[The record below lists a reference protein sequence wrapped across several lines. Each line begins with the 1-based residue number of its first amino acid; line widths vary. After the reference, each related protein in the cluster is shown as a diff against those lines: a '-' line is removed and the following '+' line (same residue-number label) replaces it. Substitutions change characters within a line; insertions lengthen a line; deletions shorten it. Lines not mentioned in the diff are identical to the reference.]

1 MPDWSDA
8 NLVPHWDRSAL
19 LTVDLQRD
27 FLSDARYGVAGTSE
41 VLPAV
46 RALVASYRR
55 AGRLIVHIV
64 RLYRP
69 DGSNADL
76 ARRTLLASGVRLV
89 HPGTAG
95 SQLAAGLAPADAAE
109 LDPSALLGGM
119 RQRLGEREFVVYKP
133 RWNAFYDTALG
144 ATLREFGVDT
154 VVVAGANYPNC
165 PRATL
170 YGASERDYR
179 AVAVGDAI
187 SGWTPVAAG
196 ELAGLGIATIAA
208 AELTAAVAGAAESGP
223 PPAEIDAEGGSIGI

>member
-1 MPDWSDA
+1 MPPSW
-8 NLVPHWDRSAL
+8 
-19 LTVDLQRD
+19 
-27 FLSDARYGVAGTSE
+27 
-41 VLPAV
+41 
-46 RALVASYRR
+46 
-55 AGRLIVHIV
+55 I
-64 RLYRP
+64 RP
-69 DGSNADL
+69 RCWAECDSGS
-76 ARRTLLASGVRLV
+76 ASGSSWFTSHV
-89 HPGTAG
+89 GT
-95 SQLAAGLAPADAAE
+95 L
-109 LDPSALLGGM
+109 
-119 RQRLGEREFVVYKP
+119 
-133 RWNAFYDTALG
+133 YDTALG